1 MSAAETEAQLVQGAQ
16 ADAALLSNAAPCHR
30 LLGYPATTPGEL
42 METVARWVEA
52 RGASLSKPAKF
63 QAVDGRH
70 WWERLTMPVDKAS
83 RPARQGQFMLD
94 EGLRGEGVLR
104 QKGQAGQRVA
114 RRPCGV
120 LAPLCLLAL
129 FALPKAPQAAGRPE
143 NELTLPG
150 QTGRLTAAAPSTR
163 TWATTGL

>member
-1 MSAAETEAQLVQGAQ
+1 MSAVETEAQLVQGAQ
-16 ADAALLSNAAPCHR
+16 TDAALLSNAAPCHR

-42 METVARWVEA
+42 METVARRVEA

-94 EGLRGEGVLR
+94 EGLRGGGSFKAKR
-104 QKGQAGQRVA
+104 A
-114 RRPCGV
+114 RRAKRGKK
-120 LAPLCLLAL
+120 AL
-129 FALPKAPQAAGRPE
+129 RGSCPSLPSCPFCPSKSSPSRGP
-143 NELTLPG
+143 
-150 QTGRLTAAAPSTR
+150 TGE
-163 TWATTGL
+163 